1 MGNADQRAKQVEGFP
16 LFAAKALLA
25 SNRASAGSRVL
36 EVIDSFIN
44 LFPFLS
50 RKTSGTVSSH
60 QTQRKV
66 TWTLAQPDC
75 WVLHVCA
82 TNVIL
87 VCSSLRSSALGT
99 DGE

>member
-1 MGNADQRAKQVEGFP
+1 MGNADQREQVEGFP

-25 SNRASAGSRVL
+25 SNSASAGSRVL

-60 QTQRKV
+60 QTLRHKGK
-66 TWTLAQPDC
+66 
-75 WVLHVCA
+75 LHGLSRSPTAGFFTCA
-82 TNVIL
+82 PQT
-87 VCSSLRSSALGT
+87 
-99 DGE
+99 